1 MKRGSLFNVFP
12 VRKPKGNLFNLSHE
26 RKMSFNMGSLV
37 PMYLQDVVPGDRF
50 KVRSEVLMRLAPMLA
65 PVMHRVNVFVHFF
78 FVPNRLVWNNWED
91 FITGGADGTANPV
104 FPHYKIT
111 NSNKVLFKAGTLAD
125 YLGIPD
131 PSSFTVHTDGV
142 PVSKLP
148 FRAYQ
153 LIYNEYYRDPN
164 LDAEVAILKSDGHA
178 AEGDILSIRS
188 RCWEKDYFT
197 SALPW
202 SQRGGNVNLP
212 VTGEIN
218 FVPTYKEN
226 SRVLASSNGSA
237 VTGDLAAT
245 GGNLIEPNGP
255 INVRIENLDSDN
267 YDLTNVGITIND
279 VRTSIK
285 LQEWLE
291 KNARGGGRYI
301 EQILS
306 HFGVKSSDAR
316 LQRPEYLGGGK
327 SPVVISEVLASA
339 ETGTSVDVGD
349 MYGHGISVGN
359 TNSFNKFFEEHGY
372 IMGIIS
378 VLPRT
383 AYQQG
388 LERHWSKFDKFDYYF
403 PEFANLGEQEVKY
416 KEIYLDYSR
425 PIESDPEDTF
435 GYQSRY
441 AEYKYKSDSVHGDFK
456 TSLAYWH
463 LGRIFSA
470 PPRLNSSFVHLSDTD
485 SGLHRIHTVTNPNIH
500 KLYCQIYNNV
510 KAIRPMPKYGI
521 PIL

>member
-12 VRKPKGNLFNLSHE
+12 VRKPKGNLFDLSHE
-26 RKMSFNMGSLV
+26 RKFSFNMGQLV
-37 PMYLQDVVPGDRF
+37 PMFVQDVVPGDRF
-50 KVRSEVLMRLAPMLA
+50 KVQSEVLLRLAPMLA

-78 FVPNRLVWNNWED
+78 FVPNRLVWDNWED

-104 FPHYKIT
+104 FPNYRIT
-111 NSNKVLFKAGTLAD
+111 NANKQLFARGTLAD

-131 PSSFTVHTDGV
+131 PSSFMVHESGV

-164 LDAEVAILKSDGHA
+164 LDAEVVISKSDGHVS
-178 AEGDILSIRS
+178 EGQILTLRS

-202 SQRGGNVNLP
+202 SQRGGDVNLP

-218 FVPTYKEN
+218 FVPYYKTPATAMLTAGGVPAQGDIQLT
-226 SRVLASSNGSA
+226 SGGVLDSS
-237 VTGDLAAT
+237 
-245 GGNLIEPNGP
+245 GNP
-255 INVRIENLDSDN
+255 INLETVIAED

-339 ETGTSVDVGD
+339 ETGTTVDVGD

-372 IMGIIS
+372 ILGIIS

-388 LERHWSKFDKFDYYF
+388 LDRHFTKFDKFDYYF
-403 PEFANLGEQEVKY
+403 PEFANLGEQEVKN
-416 KEIYLDYSR
+416 KEIYLDYSKT
-425 PIESDPEDTF
+425 EDPEDTF

-470 PPRLNSSFVHLSDTD
+470 PPRLNSSFVHLSDSD
-485 SGLHRIHTVTNPNIH
+485 SGVHRIHTVTTPTIH
-500 KLYCQIYNNV
+500 KLYCQLYNNV
-510 KAIRPMPKYGI
+510 KAIRPMPKFGI

>member
-12 VRKPKGNLFNLSHE
+12 VRKPKGNLFDLSHE

-37 PMYLQDVVPGDRF
+37 PMYVQDIVPGDRF

-78 FVPNRLVWNNWED
+78 FVPNRLVWDNWED
-91 FITGGADGTANPV
+91 FITGGDDGTANPI
-104 FPHYKIT
+104 FPHYLIT
-111 NSNKVLFKAGTLAD
+111 NSNKALFARGTLAD

-131 PSSFTVHTDGV
+131 PSSFTVHTSGV

-164 LDAEVAILKSDGHA
+164 LDAEVVISKTDGHV
-178 AEGDILSIRS
+178 AEGQILNLRS

-202 SQRGGNVNLP
+202 SQRGGDVNLP

-218 FVPTYKEN
+218 FIPVDKSPATATLSAGGVPAQGDIQLM
-226 SRVLASSNGSA
+226 SGGVLDSNGNQI
-237 VTGDLAAT
+237 
-245 GGNLIEPNGP
+245 NLQTVMAEDYG
-255 INVRIENLDSDN
+255 
-267 YDLTNVGITIND
+267 LTNVRITIND

-388 LERHWSKFDKFDYYF
+388 LERHFTKFDKFDYYF
-403 PEFANLGEQEVKY
+403 PEFANLGEQEVKI
-416 KEIYLDYSR
+416 KEIYLDYAR
-425 PIESDPEDTF
+425 PTESDPEDTF

-470 PPRLNSSFVHLSDTD
+470 PPKLNSSFVHLSDSD
-485 SGLHRIHTVTNPNIH
+485 SGVHRIHTVTTATVH